1 MAPLLASAAAALAV
15 VAAWDLLAAVERT
28 RPGVLLAQAL
38 EPIVRAGREGR
49 DATANERR
57 RLAIV
62 AAGTLAAAGWLVG
75 GAALGLAAAVAG
87 PAIAIAALRSRRR
100 AYTRAVHAGAAAAA
114 RALADALGAGHAVR
128 GAFAAA
134 AEGVPGAAGVELRR
148 TASALALGVPTE
160 GALEALR
167 LRAGT
172 PAWDAIVAGIGLQRE
187 AGGDLAGLLRDLAG
201 ALEAAA
207 RTEREARAATAQA
220 RATARIVLALPIV
233 AAVLAELA
241 SPSFAARLLGNPV
254 SAALVVAAVGLQLAS
269 AVVIRH
275 LTRTQ

>member
-1 MAPLLASAAAALAV
+1 MAPLLAASAAALAV

-28 RPGVLLAQAL
+28 RPAAVLARAL
-38 EPIVRAGREGR
+38 EPVVRAGREGR
-49 DATANERR
+49 DATAIERR

-62 AAGTLAAAGWLVG
+62 AAAALAAGGWLVG
-75 GAALGLAAAVAG
+75 GPGLGLVAGVAG
-87 PAIAIAALRSRRR
+87 PALAIAALRTRRR
-100 AYTRAVHAGAAAAA
+100 AYTRAVHAGAASAA
-114 RALADALGAGHAVR
+114 RALADALTAGHAIR

-134 AEGVPGAAGVELRR
+134 ADGVPGAAGVELRR
-148 TASALALGVPTE
+148 TATALALGVPTE

-207 RTEREARAATAQA
+207 RADREARAATAQA
-220 RATARIVLALPIV
+220 RATARIVLALPIL
-233 AAVLAELA
+233 ATVLAELA
-241 SPSFAARLLGNPV
+241 SPGFVARLLGNPV
-254 SAALVVAAVGLQLAS
+254 SAMLVALAITLQLGATI
-269 AVVIRH
+269 AIRH
-275 LTRTQ
+275 LTRAR